1 MADEAKKKRTP
12 RVDTIPALSY
22 SMSGAA
28 ARTNIP
34 ETKLWA
40 ASYDDKLRTFR
51 IGRSRRVSENALCD
65 FIEALETKAIVIDAT

>member
-1 MADEAKKKRTP
+1 MAGRQPGAEEHQD
-12 RVDTIPALSY
+12 VIPALSY

-34 ETKLWA
+34 QTKLWA
-40 ASYDDKLRTFR
+40 AARDEQLRTFR

-65 FIEALETKAIVIDAT
+65 FIQALETKTIVIDAT